1 MASSEKSIEY
11 KAMLRLIFFAGTF
24 FFSVILGGYLIDE
37 NDIGSSF
44 VLFLEEL
51 YNYNVTDVDVVLGV
65 STAVFIGAL
74 STIGATLAIPGW
86 RGLLRQ
92 SLAGW
97 PLRSMPVVGACLRY
111 LTIVI
116 AIIFVSLSLGAMLD
130 EDFQI
135 VSMLL
140 GIIVF
145 LAVFIRDFRYF
156 LFGEIVVNA
165 AGSAAARQV
174 SGWSMPEEIGE
185 ELLGTPAL
193 RLELARDLRARAG
206 QLRRYSFFALA
217 GIVALLVV
225 AVLVIIF
232 AGFIAGL
239 GVGQTEGERVQ
250 ALLNSEQSALD
261 LSRNAYD
268 RNRRQIEEYKRQLAG
283 PGEPETE
290 DSEQS
295 RLGLRWQRKET
306 EIEVATLERKQV
318 TLQQIIKGHER
329 TIEAI
334 FVARMQFIQD
344 DIISQAADQ
353 DGISNLNLLIASGIT
368 RFGILFMM
376 IFIMQVLINLYRYTM
391 RLSAYYLSQADAFL
405 LAHDDNEAL
414 ERIVPL
420 LSPAQVDFGKPPNTP
435 LEQLGKLAEV
445 AKQLR

>member
-1 MASSEKSIEY
+1 M
-11 KAMLRLIFFAGTF
+11 
-24 FFSVILGGYLIDE
+24 IDE

-140 GIIVF
+140 GIVVF

-268 RNRRQIEEYKRQLAG
+268 RNRRQIEEYKRQLSG

-290 DSEQS
+290 NSEQS